1 MTKHLLLGLLFMC
14 LFNIAAHAQTPASQT
29 HHRAP
34 VGIGIGA
41 LIGGLVAG
49 PPGAIVGAAGGAWFA
64 THADAAD
71 ARKKRVAEL
80 KQRLAKQQ
88 EAFLALQ
95 GRFDREQQLKDSHLQ
110 RVALQRRK
118 SIEEQLAH
126 GVSLSVYFR
135 TGSAELHTGAL
146 PNIQKLAR
154 FLSKFPEIQLRLDA
168 YADRRGSDAYNL
180 ELSRKRGEAVE
191 KALMAAGV
199 DGARI
204 HQQAHGDNDAK
215 AARGDTDG
223 YAFDRRVSIHLTLN
237 TEA

>member
-14 LFNIAAHAQTPASQT
+14 VFNVTAHAQAPASQT

-49 PPGAIVGAAGGAWFA
+49 PPGAIIGAAGGAWFA
-64 THADAAD
+64 TRADAAD
-71 ARKKRVAEL
+71 TRKKRVAEL
-80 KQRLAKQQ
+80 KLRLANQQ
-88 EAFLALQ
+88 EAFVALQ
-95 GRFDREQQLKDSHLQ
+95 NRFARERELQDGHLQ
-110 RVALQRRK
+110 QVALQRRK

-135 TGSAELHTGAL
+135 TGSAKLNTDTV
-146 PNIQKLAR
+146 PNIQKLAQ
-154 FLSKFPEIQLRLDA
+154 FLSKFPEIQLHLDA

-180 ELSRKRGEAVE
+180 NLSRMRDDAVRQ
-191 KALMAAGV
+191 ALMAAGV
-199 DGARI
+199 PGSRI
-204 HQQAHGDNDAK
+204 HQQAHGDSDAK